1 MKSLQD
7 SRLQTTLT
15 RNDENLESKVHFG
28 LLFSPSLTNRAF
40 QLRWLLPPLFRLL
53 AIALGGLHA
62 WAAAMSHSMNADGIS
77 YLDIGD
83 AYMRGDW
90 QTAINPIWSPMYS
103 WILGPVMYLVN
114 PPIHWEFPLV
124 HAVNF
129 VIYLVAMGCFE
140 FFWRQLMR
148 YSEFKTAAADGRS
161 WVTLPAWAWLP
172 LGYTLFIF
180 VSLNL
185 IEIWAVTPDML
196 MAAFVYLAA
205 GLILR
210 LRLGFSG
217 WPTFILLG
225 TVLGLA
231 YLAKAVMFP
240 ISFVFLVVALFSIGD
255 VRRAGPRVLGALLM
269 FLLFSVPFI
278 ALISGIAGEL
288 TFSTAGKLTYARY
301 LNGVPYPHWQGDPP
315 GNGTP
320 EHPSRKILDRPP
332 IYEFGAPIGG
342 TYPLSYNPTY
352 WYKGVE
358 VHFDLNRQIDYLL
371 FSILF
376 YFDLF
381 FRQQASLV
389 IGVLLLYV
397 MSRWPQ
403 LRLTEIVFQWGLV
416 IVALAAFGMYG
427 IVNVLGRYVGV
438 FVVLFWADLLANV
451 RLPDSQLYRKLASLL
466 SVSMILF
473 MLINIAAFNLQGFR
487 DLIGWGNPHQLAAP
501 PAGSLSWPGEVAE
514 ELHRLGLQA
523 GDNVAI
529 IGYGFDSFWARL
541 ARIKIV
547 AELLDTDAEIFWT
560 GDSSVQSDVIRAFS
574 STGARAIVAES
585 VPSYA
590 SLSGWHQVGN
600 SNYYIYLLDE

>member
-1 MKSLQD
+1 MKSLQN
-7 SRLQTTLT
+7 SRLQTIFTG
-15 RNDENLESKVHFG
+15 NDENLESKMNFG
-28 LLFSPSLTNRAF
+28 LLFSRSLTNRAF

-62 WAAAMSHSMNADGIS
+62 WAAATSHSMNADGIS

-103 WILGPVMYLVN
+103 WILGPVMYFVN
-114 PPIHWEFPLV
+114 PPMRWEFPVV
-124 HAVNF
+124 HLVNF
-129 VIYLVAMGCFE
+129 VIYLVAMVCFE

-148 YSEFKTAAADGRS
+148 YNKFKANGAGGEH
-161 WVTLPAWAWLP
+161 WVTLPTWAWLP

-180 VSLNL
+180 TSLNL

-225 TVLGLA
+225 IVLGLA

-240 ISFVFLVVALFSIGD
+240 ISFVFLVVALFSIGHI
-255 VRRAGPRVLGALLM
+255 RRAAPRVLGALLM
-269 FLLFSVPFI
+269 FLLVTLPFI
-278 ALISGIAGEL
+278 ALISGVAGEL

-320 EHPSRKILDRPP
+320 EHPSRQVLDNPP
-332 IYEFGAPIGG
+332 IYEFGTPIGG
-342 TYPLSYNPTY
+342 TYPPSYNPTY
-352 WYKGVE
+352 WYQGVE
-358 VHFDLNRQIDYLL
+358 VHFDFNWQIDYLL
-371 FSILF
+371 FSALF
-376 YFDLF
+376 YLDLF

-389 IGVLLLYV
+389 IGVLLLYF
-397 MSRWPQ
+397 MSRWPRLQ
-403 LRLTEIVFQWGLV
+403 LTEIVSQWGLV
-416 IVALAAFGMYG
+416 TVALAAFGMYG

-438 FVVLFWADLLANV
+438 FVVLFWADLLANT
-451 RLPDSQLYRKLASLL
+451 RLPDSQISRRLVSLL
-466 SVSMILF
+466 SVIMILF
-473 MLINIAAFNLQGFR
+473 TLINIVAFNLQGFR
-487 DLIGWGNPHQLAAP
+487 DLMGWGNPHQLAVSQ
-501 PAGSLSWPGEVAE
+501 AGSLSWPGEVAE
-514 ELHRLGLQA
+514 ELHRLGVQP
-523 GDNVAI
+523 GNKVAI

-541 ARIKIV
+541 ARVKIV
-547 AELLDTDAEIFWT
+547 AELLYADAETFWR
-560 GDSSVQSDVIRAFS
+560 GDSSTQSEVIRAFAN
-574 STGARAIVAES
+574 TGAKAIVAER
-585 VPSYA
+585 VPGYA
-590 SLSGWHQVGN
+590 HLPGWHQVGN
-600 SNYYIYLLDE
+600 SNYYIYLLGE